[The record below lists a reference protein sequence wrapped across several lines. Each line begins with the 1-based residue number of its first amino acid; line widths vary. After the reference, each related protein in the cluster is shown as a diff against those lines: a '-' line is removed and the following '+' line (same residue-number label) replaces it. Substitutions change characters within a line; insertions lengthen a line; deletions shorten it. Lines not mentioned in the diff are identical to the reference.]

1 MEGCGEVCVSL
12 SWGVHLPPNKHVP
25 VASYHG
31 ARSVLALSS
40 ARDTAVRYVVRR
52 WIVKSAGSPGQVTGP
67 KWQKCFCAAA
77 SVHKRVHKSVHLRP
91 RKRPSL
97 WRQVHS
103 VQLHIS
109 RWSSPKGGF
118 FARCVNLKAA
128 LRSCAKQGI
137 LPKVDLCNLSVEN
150 PQGLKKQLN
159 DLSNSFTLGNTPG
172 DRTCTHHVRDRCPIC
187 FGNLLLSCSDVF
199 GSQIG
204 STESGN
210 PVWTYENRRF
220 LYMFF
225 CTCTRARCR
234 HMNLP

>member
-1 MEGCGEVCVSL
+1 MSRGTIRVCT
-12 SWGVHLPPNKHVP
+12 GVHGSENILI
-25 VASYHG
+25 A
-31 ARSVLALSS
+31 AR
-40 ARDTAVRYVVRR
+40 R
-52 WIVKSAGSPGQVTGP
+52 
-67 KWQKCFCAAA
+67 
-77 SVHKRVHKSVHLRP
+77 HLRP

-210 PVWTYENRRF
+210 PVWTYENRCRPIWAPSYGSF
-220 LYMFF
+220 IGRQRAWR
-225 CTCTRARCR
+225 TCTTVHVR
-234 HMNLP
+234 MYGNQPP